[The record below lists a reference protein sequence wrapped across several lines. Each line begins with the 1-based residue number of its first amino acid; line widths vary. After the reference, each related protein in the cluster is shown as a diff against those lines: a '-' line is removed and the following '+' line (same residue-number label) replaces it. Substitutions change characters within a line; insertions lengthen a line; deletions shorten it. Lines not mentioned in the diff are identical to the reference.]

1 MSTVAPGRS
10 VPASAR
16 GWRAEITRYQWL
28 ILLTTLLGWGLDGFD
43 GNLYALVVG
52 PAVTELLRNSGIEPS
67 AANIGLYGGLNVS
80 VYLLGWALGAVIL
93 GVVADYSGR
102 VKILMGSIL
111 AYSLF
116 TGLSALAQEWWQLGL
131 FRFLTG
137 LGSGVEWP
145 IGAALVAETWNNRY
159 RARAAGVMMSGF
171 ALGFF
176 LAAVAYGLVGPF
188 GWRWVF
194 AVGILPALVVV
205 LIRRTLH
212 EPEAFTE
219 TRARRARLKELALE
233 QLGETDRRF
242 RRFVLVQ
249 LFSPP
254 LLKYMLVC
262 IGMSIG
268 GLFAFWAVTTWTPQI
283 VRQLMAAQGVT
294 GDAAIPYVTYSN
306 MALNAGG
313 AVGYASWGFIGD
325 KIGRKPALLVS
336 FLTGLVGVVVL
347 FPFQTTF
354 LAYLLLLPVVG
365 FGIFGFFAGSAIY
378 FPELFGTHVRTTAVS
393 LANNIGRLITAPG
406 PFVAGLLVASFGG
419 SFALATTV
427 VSAWLVLSIVVLLFA
442 RETHGRLLTEQEI

>member
-1 MSTVAPGRS
+1 MTSAATQSVVRAP
-10 VPASAR
+10 AT
-16 GWRAEITRYQWL
+16 GWRAEISRYQWL
-28 ILLTTLLGWGLDGFD
+28 VLLATLLGWGLDGFD

-52 PAVTELLRNSGIEPS
+52 PAVSELLRHSGIEAS
-67 AANIGLYGGLNVS
+67 AANIGFYGGLNVS
-80 VYLLGWALGAVIL
+80 VYLVGWALGAVIL

-102 VKILMGSIL
+102 VKVLMASIL
-111 AYSLF
+111 AYSVF
-116 TGLSALAQEWWQLGL
+116 TGLSAFAQEWWQLGL
-131 FRFLTG
+131 FRFLAG

-159 RARAAGVMMSGF
+159 RAKAAGVMMSGF

-176 LAAVAYGLVGPF
+176 LAAVVYGLIGPL

-194 AVGILPALVVV
+194 AAGILPALVVL
-205 LIRRTLH
+205 LIRRNIH
-212 EPEAFTE
+212 EPEAFTQ
-219 TRARRARLKELALE
+219 TRARRERLKGLTAE
-233 QLGETDRRF
+233 QLDAADRRF

-249 LFSPP
+249 LFTPP
-254 LLKYMLVC
+254 LLKHMLIC

-268 GLFAFWAVTTWTPQI
+268 GLFAFWAVTTWVPQI

-313 AVGYASWGFIGD
+313 AIGYASWGFIAD
-325 KIGRKPALLVS
+325 RIGRRPGLLLS
-336 FLTGLVGVVVL
+336 FLAGLIGVVVL

-354 LAYLLLLPVVG
+354 LAYMLLLPVVG

-427 VSAWLVLSIVVLLFA
+427 VSAWLILSIVVLVFA
-442 RETHGRLLTEQEI
+442 RETHGRMLAEHEV